1 MEVPSRRQG
10 RERLTAERM
19 KGALAAAGLAITG
32 CTQPNIE
39 FPDPNPVKCEVSDD
53 TQEFTFES
61 GQGVNDAIIAIE
73 GSGGGEGAACWP
85 EAKVAVKDQLSSR
98 LPQDGETIDIPVSV
112 EPVKSD
118 NQQLGE

>member
-1 MEVPSRRQG
+1 MELPSRGQG
-10 RERLTAERM
+10 RERLTAGRVRA
-19 KGALAAAGLAITG
+19 ALAAAGLAITG

-85 EAKVAVKDQLSSR
+85 EAKDAVEGQLSSR
-98 LPQDGETIDIPVSV
+98 LPQDGEMIYIPVSV
-112 EPVKSD
+112 GPVK
-118 NQQLGE
+118 